1 MNGFYLLYDIENIIY
16 REYNVRK
23 RIVERFSMDLRNE
36 GERILGLFGE
46 NGEVGG
52 IVFVWEECVVEL

>member
-52 IVFVWEECVVEL
+52 IVFVWEECAVEL

>member
-1 MNGFYLLYDIENIIY
+1 MSYDTENITH

-23 RIVERFSMDLRNE
+23 RIAERFPMDLSNE
-36 GERILGLFGE
+36 GERILGLPGE

-52 IVFVWEECVVEL
+52 TVPVWEECAVEL